1 MLVKEIIYAALDLA
15 KAATS
20 DDSFF
25 TEEHVL
31 FLLKKYRNFL
41 IKKEHDKDKS
51 SSDTPTEFE
60 CTQQICLDLEELQ
73 EMDGQPCTGRPY
85 MKSVRQVPRLLDGFQ
100 PKIYPANFYYG
111 TNIAFV
117 NRDRMRF
124 VGTNKYLQNIIY
136 VSYGPDQFLYLTSD
150 NPQFTNLGKVKM
162 SAVFEDFEEALDYL
176 CDDDACP
183 IICDIMDAEFPI
195 KGDLVPSLLELVVKE
210 LVGAEYRPSEQL
222 NNANDDLSD
231 LVAFIRRNAK
241 TALQKQIEG

>member
-73 EMDGQPCTGRPY
+73 EIDGQPCTGRPY

-183 IICDIMDAEFPI
+183 IICDVMDAEFPI

>member
-183 IICDIMDAEFPI
+183 IICDVMDAEFPI
-195 KGDLVPSLLELVVKE
+195 KGDLVPPLLELVVKE
-210 LVGAEYRPSEQL
+210 LVGAEYRPQDPK
-222 NNANDDLSD
+222 NDAHDNLPQMVSS
-231 LVAFIRRNAK
+231 K
-241 TALQKQIEG
+241 

>member
-1 MLVKEIIYAALDLA
+1 MVVRELIYMVLDLVKGF
-15 KAATS
+15 S
-20 DDSFF
+20 DDFVY

-31 FLLKKYRNFL
+31 FLLKKYRSFL

-51 SSDTPTEFE
+51 STDTPSEFE
-60 CTQQICLDLEELQ
+60 FSQQICLDLEELQ
-73 EMDGQPCTGRPY
+73 EIDGQPCTGRPY
-85 MKSVRQVPRLLDGFQ
+85 MRSTRQIPRLIEGFQ
-100 PKIYPANFYYG
+100 PRIYPANFYYG
-111 TNIAFV
+111 THISFI

-150 NPQFTNLGKVKM
+150 NPQFTNLEKVKM
-162 SAVFEDFEEALDYL
+162 SAVFDDFEDALDYL

-195 KGDLVPSLLELVVKE
+195 RGDMVPTLLELVVKE